1 MSKKLENLELK
12 LLEII
17 ENKFNI
23 YETRILNIENK
34 MNNIIKSVSDL
45 SLIVSNNKNNIDE
58 ISFINNNVSNIYFG
72 PVDFIK
78 VYGEDKIK
86 AVLESRNIK
95 SEILLFKDYFLN
107 DSKNKCVQLYGKKGL
122 QIYTK
127 NGWEMDE
134 KCIKTAQIY
143 LDSLIKSFMRVNQ
156 FDKYINCATDFMENQ
171 THIVE
176 MKENKYQLM
185 FIEKLLALFE

>member
-12 LLEII
+12 ILEII
-17 ENKFNI
+17 ENKMSI
-23 YETRILNIENK
+23 YDNRILNIENK
-34 MNNIIKSVSDL
+34 MNSIVKSLSDL
-45 SLIVSNNKNNIDE
+45 TVMINNKNSNE
-58 ISFINNNVSNIYFG
+58 GLVVTSSNIYFG

-86 AVLESRNIK
+86 SVLESRNIK

-107 DSKNKCVQLYGKKGL
+107 DSKNKCIQLYGKKGL

-127 NGWEMDE
+127 NGWETDE

-143 LDSLIKSFMRVNQ
+143 LDSLIKSFLRVNQ